1 VIAPLLPVY
10 ARADLEF
17 DRGEGAYLV
26 TTDGRRFLDFGAG
39 VAVNALGHAH
49 PALVRA
55 LTDQAQKLWHTSNLY
70 RVTGQERLAR
80 KLIAATFADT
90 VFFCNSGAEALECA
104 IKTAR
109 KFHAQAGHPERYRLI
124 TFEGAFHGR
133 TLATLAAGGQQKY
146 LDGFGPKLEGFDRVP
161 FGDLA
166 AAKAAMGPETAG
178 FLVEP
183 LQGEG
188 GVRVPSDGFLKGL
201 RALAD
206 EQGLLLVLDE
216 VQTGVGRTG
225 RLFAHEWAGVTPDI
239 MAIAKGIGGG
249 FPLGACLA
257 TAHAAEGMTAG
268 THGSTFG
275 GNPLAMAVGEAV
287 LDLVAAPEFLEN
299 VRRMSGL
306 LKQRLAG
313 LVASYDDVLAGQR
326 GEGLMLGLVPR
337 GLNTDFVAAA
347 RAEGLL
353 VIGAGDN
360 VVRLLPPLIIGETE
374 IAEALDKLARACEVL
389 RKQKATA

>member
-146 LDGFGPKLEGFDRVP
+146 LDGFGPKLEGFDQVP

>member
-1 VIAPLLPVY
+1 
-10 ARADLEF
+10 
-17 DRGEGAYLV
+17 
-26 TTDGRRFLDFGAG
+26 
-39 VAVNALGHAH
+39 
-49 PALVRA
+49 
-55 LTDQAQKLWHTSNLY
+55 
-70 RVTGQERLAR
+70 
-80 KLIAATFADT
+80 
-90 VFFCNSGAEALECA
+90 
-104 IKTAR
+104 
-109 KFHAQAGHPERYRLI
+109 
-124 TFEGAFHGR
+124 
-133 TLATLAAGGQQKY
+133 
-146 LDGFGPKLEGFDRVP
+146 
-161 FGDLA
+161 
-166 AAKAAMGPETAG
+166 
-178 FLVEP
+178 
-183 LQGEG
+183 
-188 GVRVPSDGFLKGL
+188 
-201 RALAD
+201 
-206 EQGLLLVLDE
+206 
-216 VQTGVGRTG
+216 
-225 RLFAHEWAGVTPDI
+225 
-239 MAIAKGIGGG
+239 
-249 FPLGACLA
+249 
-257 TAHAAEGMTAG
+257 MTAG